1 MPRLRPLEFNV
12 PTTAVPAVEADVKP
26 VPAIP
31 PEA

>member
-1 MPRLRPLEFNV
+1 MPRLNPLELSV

-31 PEA
+31 PDA